1 MSGGRPCKLTPSI
14 QAAIVASI
22 ANGATRQAAADLA
35 GIGAATVREWIA
47 RGEGRDPDR
56 PATPELEDFA
66 AEVRRAEASL
76 EIRCVETILASDN
89 WRAAAW
95 LLERRFPDRWGPSAR
110 HEVRAEVVT
119 RDEPAVP
126 RFDLKLLSDD
136 QLARIRAGEPL
147 ASVIAESMGAT
158 VG

>member
-1 MSGGRPCKLTPSI
+1 MRPSKLTPQV

-76 EIRCVETILASDN
+76 EIRCVETILESDN

-119 RDEPAVP
+119 RNEPAALP
-126 RFDLKLLSDD
+126 FDPKLLSDD

-147 ASVIAESMGAT
+147 SGVIVENLGA
-158 VG
+158 VV

>member
-1 MSGGRPCKLTPSI
+1 MRPSKLTPSI
-14 QAAIVASI
+14 QAALVASI

-56 PATPELEDFA
+56 PATPELEGFA

-76 EIRCVETILASDN
+76 EIRCVETILESDN

-119 RDEPAVP
+119 RDEPAALP
-126 RFDLKLLSDD
+126 FDLKLLSDD

-147 ASVIAESMGAT
+147 SGVIVENLGA
-158 VG
+158 VV